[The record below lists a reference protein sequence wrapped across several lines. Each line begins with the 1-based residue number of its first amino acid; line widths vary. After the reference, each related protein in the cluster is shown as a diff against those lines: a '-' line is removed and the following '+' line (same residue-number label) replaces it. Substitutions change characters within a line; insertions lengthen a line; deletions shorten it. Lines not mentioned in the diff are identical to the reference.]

1 MQFKHLSLAL
11 LASLVSAQDQG
22 NSTGQDLNAT
32 LASQPSLSN
41 LTTFLSLSPGLLEQL
56 SSANDLTILAPSDE
70 AFAELQ
76 DSEAFQALAT
86 DVGAVAALLQY
97 HVLNGTIRA
106 ADITNTSTFVPT
118 LLTNGSYSN
127 VTGGQVVEAI
137 VIGNETVFY
146 SGLLQNATVSQADLN
161 FTGGVIHIIDSVLT
175 LPLNVLDTAN
185 AADLTAFRG
194 AVNATDSIE
203 AVNDTP
209 DLTIFAPN
217 NEAFQSVFSALQN
230 LSTEDIA
237 SVLAYHV
244 IEGTV
249 GYSSLL
255 ENGSSYQTLNGA
267 NLTVTFGE
275 NGTVFVNSA
284 RVVTPNVLVAN
295 GVIHIVDNVLNPNA
309 TAGPEPSATTGAPGF
324 TGASS
329 ASDVPFT
336 SDQPTPTTQVNPT
349 TEGAG
354 PAATEA
360 VSSSTSGPAMPMR
373 TGAVGAAALF
383 GAGAAVFI
391 GY

>member
-146 SGLLQNATVSQADLN
+146 SGLLQNATVSQAVSCPCSL
-161 FTGGVIHIIDSVLT
+161 
-175 LPLNVLDTAN
+175 
-185 AADLTAFRG
+185 
-194 AVNATDSIE
+194 SIE
-203 AVNDTP
+203 G
-209 DLTIFAPN
+209 
-217 NEAFQSVFSALQN
+217 Q
-230 LSTEDIA
+230 
-237 SVLAYHV
+237 
-244 IEGTV
+244 
-249 GYSSLL
+249 
-255 ENGSSYQTLNGA
+255 
-267 NLTVTFGE
+267 
-275 NGTVFVNSA
+275 
-284 RVVTPNVLVAN
+284 
-295 GVIHIVDNVLNPNA
+295 
-309 TAGPEPSATTGAPGF
+309 
-324 TGASS
+324 
-329 ASDVPFT
+329 
-336 SDQPTPTTQVNPT
+336 
-349 TEGAG
+349 
-354 PAATEA
+354 
-360 VSSSTSGPAMPMR
+360 
-373 TGAVGAAALF
+373 
-383 GAGAAVFI
+383 
-391 GY
+391 